1 MWKTEAMGVAH
12 VETAVRQ
19 CLPPC
24 EIKCPINEDIQRTNV
39 LISLLPEDMDSAREG
54 IIQISDY
61 LYERN
66 PFFNICGYICGICEL
81 ECNYLKKGGAIKRRL
96 LKRFLSDVYT
106 DHLKEVGEFEIVKN
120 KEAVAIIG
128 GGPGGLMC
136 AYHLGKRGYNV
147 TVFESSD
154 RLGGALWLV
163 PDYRL
168 PKDVLQT
175 TVENLVR
182 IVGID
187 VRYNSKLG
195 VGDLTLERLKNDGYK
210 AVFLATGLPFPRV
223 LTFEGQ
229 SLEGQDL
236 AGVMYGHTY
245 LYEVSHNNITPDYFK
260 GKRVIVM
267 GGGNVAFD
275 VARSAKRHG
284 AEVTV
289 VALERNDKDHRD
301 GIPADEQEIR
311 GAWEEGIKII
321 YSRGVRRIIGERGRF
336 RGINCPACVSVFDEE
351 GFNPKFDCADCIDL
365 EGDILII
372 TVGQAPDRSLLQKED
387 LLDECGRF
395 DVDHL
400 TLQGVNKPWVFV
412 GGDVRRV
419 GFMVE
424 AMGEGLVAA
433 ESVDRYLRGVDMREG
448 RRRDYEGYQIP
459 RRRDYKREPEV
470 PWMPPEDRMHFKI
483 FEQGFTLKEAIEE
496 ARRCVTCGP
505 CLSCKACISIG
516 FQKSLSPVE
525 VDEARCSGCGHCVYV
540 CNYYSAHLIS
550 SGEKIVSE
558 TDIFRCK
565 SCGMCVAACPSEARR
580 MVDDNTAERIDELY
594 SSLTQCPSQNFV

>member
-1 MWKTEAMGVAH
+1 MWKTEATGVAH
-12 VETAVRQ
+12 VEMAVKQ

-39 LISLLPEDMDSAREG
+39 LISLLPDDPDLAREG
-54 IIQISDY
+54 ILQISDY
-61 LYERN
+61 LYDQN

-106 DHLKEVGEFEIVKN
+106 DHLKQRDEMQVTRN
-120 KEAVAIIG
+120 KENVAVIG

-136 AYHLGKRGYNV
+136 AYDLGKRGYNV
-147 TVFESSD
+147 TIIEASD

-168 PKDVLQT
+168 PKDILQT

-182 IVGID
+182 IAGID

-195 VGDLTLERLKNDGYK
+195 AGQLTLESVKNEGYK
-210 AVFLATGLPFPRV
+210 AAFLATGLPAPRV
-223 LTFEGQ
+223 LTFERQ

-236 AGVMYGHTY
+236 AGVIYGHTY
-245 LYEVSHNNITPDYFK
+245 LYEVSHNNIPPGYFT
-260 GKRVIVM
+260 GKRVIVT

-275 VARSAKRHG
+275 VARSARRHG

-289 VALERNDKDHRD
+289 VALEREDKDHRD
-301 GIPADEQEIR
+301 GIPADEEETR
-311 GAWEEGIKII
+311 GAWEEGIRII
-321 YSRGVRRIIGERGRF
+321 HSRGVREIMGESGRF
-336 RGINCPACVSVFDEE
+336 RGINCPLCVSVFDEE
-351 GFNPKFDCADCIDL
+351 GFNPRFACEDCIDL
-365 EGDILII
+365 EGDVLII
-372 TVGQAPDRSLLQKED
+372 TVGQAPDMPLLHKEG
-387 LLDECGRF
+387 LFDEHGKF

-400 TLQGVNKPWVFV
+400 TLQSMSKPWVFI

-424 AMGEGLVAA
+424 AMGEGLAAA
-433 ESVDRYLRGVDMREG
+433 ESIDRYLRGVDMREG
-448 RRRDYEGYQIP
+448 RRKDYEAYQIP
-459 RRRDYKREPEV
+459 IRRDYKREPEV

-505 CLSCKACISIG
+505 CLSCKACVSIG

-525 VDEARCSGCGHCVYV
+525 VDAARCSGCGHCVYV

-550 SGEKIVSE
+550 SSGKIVSE
-558 TDIFRCK
+558 TDMFRCK
-565 SCGMCVAACPSEARR
+565 SCGMCVVACPSGART
-580 MVDDNTAERIDELY
+580 MVDDDTAERIDTVY
-594 SSLTQCPSQNFV
+594 SSLT

>member
-1 MWKTEAMGVAH
+1 MWKTESTGVMHPDIAI
-12 VETAVRQ
+12 RQ

-24 EIKCPINEDIQRTNV
+24 EIKCSINEDIQRTNV
-39 LISLLPEDMDSAREG
+39 LISLLPDDPDLAREG
-54 IIQISDY
+54 ILQISDY
-61 LYERN
+61 LYDKN

-106 DHLKEVGEFEIVKN
+106 EHLKELEKFKIVKN
-120 KEAVAIIG
+120 KEKVAVIG

-136 AYHLGKRGYNV
+136 AYQLGKKGYDV
-147 TVFESSD
+147 TIIEAFD

-168 PKDVLQT
+168 PKDILQT

-182 IVGID
+182 IAGID

-195 VGDLTLERLKNDGYK
+195 EGKLTLEGLKNEGYK
-210 AVFLATGLPFPRV
+210 AVFLATGLPYPRV

-245 LYEVSHNNITPDYFK
+245 LYEVSHNNIAPDYFK
-260 GKRVIVM
+260 GKSVIVT

-275 VARSAKRHG
+275 VGRSVKRQG
-284 AEVTV
+284 GDVTIIC
-289 VALERNDKDHRD
+289 LECEDKDSKD
-301 GIPADEQEIR
+301 GIPADEEEIR
-311 GAWEEGIKII
+311 GAWEEGIRIV
-321 YSRGVRRIIGERGRF
+321 YSRGVRKIIGQSGKF
-336 RGINCPACVSVFDEE
+336 KGINCPKCVSVFDEE
-351 GFNPKFDCADCIDL
+351 GFNPKFECEDCVDL
-365 EGDILII
+365 EGDVLII
-372 TVGQAPDRSLLQKED
+372 TVGQAPDRPLFQKEG
-387 LLDECGRF
+387 LVDEQGRLN
-395 DVDHL
+395 VDHL
-400 TLQGVNKPWVFV
+400 TLQSISKPSVFI

-433 ESVDRYLRGVDMREG
+433 ESIDRYLRGVDMQEG

-459 RRRDYKREPEV
+459 LRKDYKREPDV

-483 FEQGFTLKEAIEE
+483 FEQGFTLQEAIEE

-505 CLSCKACISIG
+505 CLSCKACVSIG

-525 VDEARCSGCGHCVYV
+525 VDVARCSGCGHCVYV

-550 SGEKIVSE
+550 SGGKIVSE
-558 TDIFRCK
+558 TDMFRCK
-565 SCGMCVAACPSEARR
+565 SCGMCVVACPSEARR
-580 MVDDNTAERIDELY
+580 MVDDNTAERIDTVY
-594 SSLTQCPSQNFV
+594 SSLA